1 MSEVKA
7 MARNYVEGDSVRFT
21 LTGLCTVDMDVYGGE
36 TVKELT
42 PKRLFPMTGEG
53 MYISL
58 LDGDGKEVAIIRS
71 LDTLMPDSRKAIEEA
86 LGEYYFMPKITAI
99 NGLQDKFG
107 ILRLDVQTDKGR
119 VSFDIKNRHY
129 DIKKIYGNRILIR
142 DRDDNRYEIPD
153 CDALD
158 KRSLKLLYPYI

>member
-7 MARNYVEGDSVRFT
+7 MARNYVEGDSVKFT

-42 PKRLFPMTGEG
+42 PKRLFPMTGEN

-58 LDGDGKEVAIIRS
+58 LDGDGKEVAIIRN
-71 LDTLMPDSRKAIEEA
+71 LDTLMPESKKAVEEA

-99 NGLQDKFG
+99 NGLEDKFG